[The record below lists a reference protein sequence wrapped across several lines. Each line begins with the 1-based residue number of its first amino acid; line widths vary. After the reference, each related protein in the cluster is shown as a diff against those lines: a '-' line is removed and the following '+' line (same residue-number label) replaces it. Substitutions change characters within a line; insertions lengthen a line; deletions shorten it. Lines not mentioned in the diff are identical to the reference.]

1 MKKVLV
7 LNGSFC
13 EEPIIKK
20 AKEMGYYVVTT
31 GNAPELVGHQ
41 FADEYIPC
49 DYSDKEAIFE
59 LVKRNH
65 MEGII
70 SCAND
75 FGVLTAAY
83 VAEKMGWKGHDSY
96 ETAVLLHH
104 KDKFKQYCKEHN
116 IPSPISE
123 VFTDKESAMQ
133 YCRSAEYPI
142 IVKANDLTGGKGI
155 NRADNLQEAEKALDI
170 AFEMSRDKH
179 IVVEPFIEGTQH
191 SICVF
196 LVNQKV
202 MVSSSCQCY
211 SFENPYLI
219 QAETFP
225 SRDIQ
230 GETKS
235 NLEKIIENMAEDLQL
250 KDGILNLQLII
261 KDGKPYIIEM
271 MRRCFG
277 NDALL
282 PYMMVTGFDWYE
294 AYIKAALGE
303 NMSQAEL
310 INPYKKYCGHY
321 SAMAKE
327 SGCLKLCMFDEKIMR
342 HVFKRIDM
350 VEPGEFIDNPNAE
363 RPVYLYYEYDDIN
376 LMNEEVSHYNEWTKV
391 ITE

>member
-1 MKKVLV
+1 MKRVLI

-31 GNAPELVGHQ
+31 GNAPELVGHH

-49 DYSDKEAIFE
+49 DYSDKDAILE
-59 LVKRNH
+59 LVKNNH
-65 MEGII
+65 IDGII

-83 VAEKMGWKGHDSY
+83 VAEKMGWKGHDTY
-96 ETAVLLHH
+96 ENALLLHH
-104 KDKFKQYCKEHN
+104 KDKFKQYCKEHD

-155 NRADNLQEAEKALDI
+155 NRANNLQEAEKALDI

-235 NLEKIIENMAEDLQL
+235 NLEKIIESMAEDLQL
-250 KDGILNLQLII
+250 KDGIINLQLII
-261 KDGKPYIIEM
+261 KDGKPYVIEM

-303 NMSQAEL
+303 DIPMTGQIKA
-310 INPYKKYCGHY
+310 YKKYCGHY
-321 SAMAKE
+321 SAMAQKA
-327 SGCLKLCMFDEKIMR
+327 GRLKVCAFDEKIMS

-350 VEPGEFIDNPNAE
+350 VEVDELIDNPNAE
-363 RPVYLYYEYDDIN
+363 RPVYLYYEYDDIDV
-376 LMNEEVSHYNEWTKV
+376 MNEEVSHFNKWTTV